1 MHFISKLLQ
10 VIFGSLFAILTLG
23 ALGLVGV
30 YAYYSRQLPNDEE
43 LRKIEIQVPLR
54 IYSRENQLIAEYG
67 ERRSK
72 PVKLDEVPEKL
83 QQAFIAIEDN
93 RFYEHNGV
101 DFKGIA
107 RALYSVVSTGSASQ
121 GASTITMQLAR
132 NAFLNSEKTVDRKLK
147 ETLLAIKL
155 EQGLSKKEILELYLN
170 KIYLGKSAY
179 GVAAAAETYYG
190 KPLDQ
195 LSLAQEAM
203 IAGLPKAPSRY
214 NPVANP
220 QRAMTRRN
228 YILQRMMELGNITR
242 AEYDTAIQEP
252 NTATV
257 HETTI
262 ETSAPYLAEMVRAEI
277 VKRYGVN
284 NAYSQGYNV
293 YTTLDSKQQAD
304 AEESLRQALMSYDRR
319 HGYRGAE
326 DKLDLGDF
334 KNEEEM
340 RDKLSTY
347 PTFGDL
353 QPALVLNAG
362 ANSAELLVGE
372 TKITL
377 DMDAVKWAR
386 PFKSADSRGAAPK
399 RVSDALD
406 VGDIV
411 RVRQNGKDQ
420 KWTLSQVPGVGGAL
434 VSLDPSDGAIRAV
447 VGGFDFYYS
456 KFNRVTQALR
466 QPGSSF
472 KPIIYSA
479 ALAKGFSPNSV
490 VNDAPITIPGSNWH
504 PENFGGHYVGPTTL
518 AEALAK
524 SRNLVSIR
532 VLRSIGVNY
541 AVDFATRFGFPREDL
556 PPNLTLALGTGMTT
570 PLGMATAYSAFAN
583 GGYKIEPYFITQIKD
598 GSGKLIDE
606 IRPIKICGGDV
617 ETCKLPAP
625 SGTEATSKDKTDNK
639 EEPAQAAA
647 AKDAETKQD
656 KKKDDKKPVWE
667 NGELAADKQAP
678 ADNLIEYPAAKRILD
693 SRTHYQI
700 VTMLQGVARFG
711 TAARA
716 TRVLQRNDIAG
727 KTGTTNDQKDAW
739 FCGFTPKVVAVA
751 WMGFDDMAKLGE
763 GETAT
768 NVALP
773 LWIDYMHRVLAGTP
787 SKEWERPVDLK
798 EADQSLSIDGE
809 MPGGESNNAPG
820 EGFQYKNE
828 RDLTPQRTNAQ
839 QAAPAPRRPER
850 VEIPEQLF

>member
-23 ALGLVGV
+23 ALALVGV
-30 YAYYSRQLPNDEE
+30 YAYYSQQLPNDAD

-67 ERRSK
+67 ERHSK
-72 PVKLDEVPEKL
+72 PVKLDEVPKKL

-107 RALYSVVSTGSASQ
+107 RALYSVASTGSASQ

-155 EQGLSKKEILELYLN
+155 EQELSKKEILELYLN

-195 LSLAQEAM
+195 LTLAQEAM

-214 NPVANP
+214 NPVVNP

-228 YILQRMMELGNITR
+228 YILQRMMELGDITR
-242 AEYDTAIQEP
+242 PEYEAAIQEP

-257 HETTI
+257 HETPI

-277 VKRYGVN
+277 VKRYGVD

-319 HGYRGAE
+319 HGYRGPE
-326 DKLDLGDF
+326 EKLDLGDF
-334 KNEEEM
+334 RNEDEM

-347 PTFGDL
+347 LTFGDL
-353 QPALVLNAG
+353 QPALVLHADS
-362 ANSAELLVGE
+362 NSAELLVGE

-377 DMDAVKWAR
+377 DMEAVKWAR
-386 PFKSADSRGAAPK
+386 PFKSADSRGAAPR
-399 RVSDALD
+399 RVSDVLEAGD
-406 VGDIV
+406 VV
-411 RVRQNGKDQ
+411 RIRQNDKDQ
-420 KWTLSQVPGVGGAL
+420 TWTLSQIPAVGGAL

-518 AEALAK
+518 AEALAH

-532 VLRSIGVNY
+532 VLRSIGINY

-606 IRPIKICGGDV
+606 IKPIKICGDNV

-625 SGTEATSKDKTDNK
+625 GSTDAGKDKPDSTA
-639 EEPAQAAA
+639 PAQTAT
-647 AKDAETKQD
+647 AKDANGKPD
-656 KKKDDKKPVWE
+656 KGKKDDKKPVWE
-667 NGELAADKQAP
+667 SGELTDKQA
-678 ADNLIEYPAAKRILD
+678 ASDNLIDYPAAKRILD

-773 LWIDYMHRVLAGTP
+773 MWIDYMHRVLAGTP

-798 EADQSLSIDGE
+798 EADKTLNIDE
-809 MPGGESNNAPG
+809 DVPGTATNAPG
-820 EGFQYKNE
+820 AGFQYKNE
-828 RDLTPQRTNAQ
+828 SDLTPQPQRNNAQ